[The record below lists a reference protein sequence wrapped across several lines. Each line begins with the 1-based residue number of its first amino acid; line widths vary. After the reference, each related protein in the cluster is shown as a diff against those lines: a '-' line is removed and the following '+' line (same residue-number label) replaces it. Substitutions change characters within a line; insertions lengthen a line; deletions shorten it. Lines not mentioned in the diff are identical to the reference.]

1 LEVPADLP
9 PEETITSA
17 TGLGLDLTLI
27 EEMSNDDGKRSVV
40 VMKNGAVKMRFAVV
54 MKKGDMQIRSVS
66 DSRNAEGLKSVG
78 VLMMS
83 ASAKQQESRRE
94 RRVSVLL
101 LRGIAKKKNSVHAIV
116 GLIVLRWP
124 LEHLPTPPL
133 PDLMM

>member
-1 LEVPADLP
+1 M
-9 PEETITSA
+9 
-17 TGLGLDLTLI
+17 LI
-27 EEMSNDDGKRSVV
+27 EEMRNDDGKRSVV

-54 MKKGDMQIRSVS
+54 MKKGDKQIRSVS
-66 DSRNAEGLKSVG
+66 DSWNAEGLKSVG

-101 LRGIAKKKNSVHAIV
+101 LRGIAKKENSVHVIV

>member
-1 LEVPADLP
+1 LEVLADPP
-9 PEETITSA
+9 PEETTISA

-27 EEMSNDDGKRSVV
+27 EEMNIGVGKRNAA
-40 VMKNGAVKMRFAVV
+40 VMKNGVAKMRFVVV
-54 MKKGDMQIRSVS
+54 MKKGAMQIRSVS

>member
-17 TGLGLDLTLI
+17 TGLGLDLMLI
-27 EEMSNDDGKRSVV
+27 EEMRNDDGKRSVV

-54 MKKGDMQIRSVS
+54 MKKGDKQIRSVS
-66 DSRNAEGLKSVG
+66 DSWNAEGLKSVG